1 MNEVTGDARLLEPL
15 QPIAIKCIQKSAKR
29 AYARF
34 RQNPNHPNLRLKKV
48 HTTQEIYSVRVI
60 EDYRALGVREGDTI
74 VWFWIGSHADYERI
88 LKGL

>member
-1 MNEVTGDARLLEPL
+1 MRSRATSDFWRLYNRLP
-15 QPIAIKCIQKSAKR
+15 PSIQKSAKQ

-34 RQNPNHPNLRLKKV
+34 RQNPNHPSLRLKKV
-48 HTTQEIYSVRVI
+48 HTTREIYSVRVT

-74 VWFWIGSHADYERI
+74 VWFWIGSHADYERL